1 MMVRCEALEARTLL
15 ASVAIEDLS
24 LPVPQTTGPYIVG
37 IYSSRQLDASAST
50 DIDPGETLSFAW
62 DLDNDNIYGETG
74 AAAGNGDEIGVTP
87 TFFANATPKGTYS
100 IKLKVTG
107 SSGLSSDLT
116 TSITIRNETIN
127 GTLAND
133 SLRILLNA
141 ANIVDFYENVAP
153 GGPPTF
159 SIPYNKLIFIRV
171 VGGDGDDVFSM
182 DFAFPMNLNL
192 GAGNDT
198 FILTAGA
205 TWIDV
210 ENPWLE
216 NLILTGSAS
225 IDFRR
230 ISYRF
235 SSLTLAGSAKV
246 SITGTNTFL
255 HLGSLSISDSA
266 TLDLSDKGL
275 IVDSGDVTVIT
286 ELIRSGRIKPASGA
300 GIRNGHSAQ
309 LFMAAIVNNNP
320 LHASF
325 AGESNLT
332 GGEMLVQLTKMG
344 DLNFDDKVTIADFID
359 LASHF
364 GQSPAT
370 WGEGDTNGDD
380 VVSIADFVNFAI
392 LFESTS
398 SAFGTPQP
406 ALSSIIPSTSAPKKH
421 RRLKSRHH
429 VTPSPAA
436 ANFRIPQAH
445 WLEKR

>member
-1 MMVRCEALEARTLL
+1 MRHSCPTCKNPGSSRCEALEARTLL
-15 ASVAIEDLS
+15 ASVAIGDLS
-24 LPVPQTTGPYIVG
+24 TPIPGTTGPYIVG
-37 IYSSRQLDASAST
+37 IYSSRQLNATSST
-50 DIDPGETLSFAW
+50 DSDPTESLSFSW
-62 DLDNDNIYGETG
+62 DLDNDSIFGETG
-74 AAAGNGDEIGVTP
+74 LAATNGDEIGPMP
-87 TFFANATPKGTYS
+87 TFLANSTPVGTYPV
-100 IKLKVTG
+100 KLRVSD
-107 SSGLSSDLT
+107 SSGLSADLA
-116 TSITIRNETIN
+116 TSITVRKEILN
-127 GTLAND
+127 GTPAND
-133 SLRILLNA
+133 SLRISLNA

-171 VGGDGDDVFSM
+171 IGGDGDDVFSM

-286 ELIRSGRIKPASGA
+286 
-300 GIRNGHSAQ
+300 
-309 LFMAAIVNNNP
+309 
-320 LHASF
+320 
-325 AGESNLT
+325 
-332 GGEMLVQLTKMG
+332 
-344 DLNFDDKVTIADFID
+344 
-359 LASHF
+359 
-364 GQSPAT
+364 
-370 WGEGDTNGDD
+370 
-380 VVSIADFVNFAI
+380 
-392 LFESTS
+392 
-398 SAFGTPQP
+398 
-406 ALSSIIPSTSAPKKH
+406 
-421 RRLKSRHH
+421 
-429 VTPSPAA
+429 
-436 ANFRIPQAH
+436 
-445 WLEKR
+445 